1 MSEQPTTYTCDECGY
16 QAAELALVVEH
27 LRVAHGI
34 TDAGEVG
41 SIAQEAGRLILR
53 SGASETVIDLAAW
66 VREHLGAS
74 QPAYAIGQRFAFVEG
89 QRVICNGHPGTVE
102 RVLTDQLAGMVEI
115 RLARGSVCV
124 SASYPD
130 CYPAE

>member
-16 QAAELALVVEH
+16 QAAERDLVVEH
-27 LRVAHGI
+27 LRTAHGI

-66 VREHLGAS
+66 VREHLGES
-74 QPAYAIGQRFAFVEG
+74 QPTE
-89 QRVICNGHPGTVE
+89 
-102 RVLTDQLAGMVEI
+102 
-115 RLARGSVCV
+115 
-124 SASYPD
+124 
-130 CYPAE
+130 